1 MPSSILKRLS
11 RGQVELYRFP
21 DASELKVD
29 GSSEDDSEKSLPDFS
44 SEEEAEQGAED
55 APEEA
60 LPDPEEEPVSF
71 ARVQADKILED
82 ARAQAQEL
90 LLQAEAQ
97 AQAQVEEIHQQ
108 ARDAGRQEGYQQGLE
123 QGRQEA
129 ALQREE
135 QAKRLEE
142 EVQAFFDQAGL
153 ALDRQLEQNVD
164 QLRDLALA
172 IAEKVISVS
181 LRSSA
186 DVVGRMIQ
194 SAVEKRKKREWVH
207 IYIAECDA
215 RRMGQIPATLT
226 AALQT
231 LSDRVRIIPMA
242 DDESGTCV
250 IEMPD
255 EIIDASASTQI
266 NNIRSLLMDT
276 PTGAPGAFAGI
287 PLAGSGPGGETIP
300 GSDLFSTGS
309 EVLR

>member
-1 MPSSILKRLS
+1 MPSNILKRLT
-11 RGQVELYRFP
+11 RPKAEPYRFP
-21 DASELKVD
+21 DASELTVSGD
-29 GSSEDDSEKSLPDFS
+29 L
-44 SEEEAEQGAED
+44 EEAPEQLPQSGLEAFEEPED

-60 LPDPEEEPVSF
+60 VSDPEEEPVSF
-71 ARVQADKILED
+71 AKIQAEKILEE
-82 ARAQAQEL
+82 ARAEAQEL
-90 LLQAEAQ
+90 IRQGESQALAQAEDIRLAAQ
-97 AQAQVEEIHQQ
+97 E
-108 ARDAGRQEGYQQGLE
+108 AGRQEGYQQGLS

-164 QLRDLALA
+164 QLRDLSLA

-194 SAVEKRKKREWVH
+194 TAVEKRKKREWVH

-215 RRMGQIPATLT
+215 RRMGQIPAAL
-226 AALQT
+226 ASALQT

-255 EIIDASASTQI
+255 EIIDASASTQL

-276 PTGAPGAFAGI
+276 PTGGPAPFTGVASS
-287 PLAGSGPGGETIP
+287 GSGLGGEAIPGG
-300 GSDLFSTGS
+300 DLFSTGGG
-309 EVLR
+309 VLR